1 MKKRLS
7 LVLLPFLLTQC
18 AIMFKYQ
25 LGDID
30 SSGSELAPFEVIVS
44 ERGFNLEEAGAVSRS
59 MMQASNNPE
68 AAKQLKMIQDI
79 ISLFQFGPRTGN
91 PVFNDDY
98 ADMIYQEIDYKCP
111 SGQVTGLAIVRE
123 SNKYPIVSGEIVKV
137 TGYCKTGIAPQNE
150 DQKENNNNATLESTN
165 EI

>member
-25 LGDID
+25 LGDIK
-30 SSGSELAPFEVIVS
+30 SSGSELVPFEVIVS
-44 ERGFNLEEAGAVSRS
+44 ERGFNLEEAGSVSQA
-59 MMQASNNPE
+59 MMKASKNSE
-68 AAKQLKMIQDI
+68 AAKHLQTIQDI
-79 ISLFQFGPRTGN
+79 IALFQFGPRTGN

-98 ADMIYQEIDYKCP
+98 ADVIYQEIDNQCP
-111 SGQVTGLAIVRE
+111 SGQITGLAIVRE

-137 TGYCKTGIAPQNE
+137 TGYCQSGAAPQNE
-150 DQKENNNNATLESTN
+150 VQEENNNNATLESTN